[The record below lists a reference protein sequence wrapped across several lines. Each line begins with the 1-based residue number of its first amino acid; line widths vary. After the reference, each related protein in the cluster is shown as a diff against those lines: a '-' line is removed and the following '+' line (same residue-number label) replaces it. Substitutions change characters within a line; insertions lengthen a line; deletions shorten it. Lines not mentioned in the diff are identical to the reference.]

1 MDQDLLDK
9 LHDFLFQKKYIV
21 FAYVFGSFVKSE
33 RYNDIDIAI
42 YLADGEI
49 DTGEFLNLKRE
60 LMDIVLVEV
69 DIVILNKADPLIKQ
83 EVFKGGKQLF
93 SRDRKL
99 ENNFIVHS
107 LFEYEDM
114 RKYYNMSYNSM
125 INQIRSE
132 VKING

>member
-1 MDQDLLDK
+1 M
-9 LHDFLFQKKYIV
+9 F
-21 FAYVFGSFVKSE
+21 FGSFVKSE

-83 EVFKGGKQLF
+83 EVRLK
-93 SRDRKL
+93 
-99 ENNFIVHS
+99 
-107 LFEYEDM
+107 
-114 RKYYNMSYNSM
+114 
-125 INQIRSE
+125 
-132 VKING
+132 